1 MVSCNLTYGPQANK
15 NKTRLVTDFL
25 PKHRFLSDLDGLVM
39 YHLKENSCCHICSL
53 QFFSWLHRQLTRLF
67 WSTFWL
73 LGYFLPFSLLCLV
86 MDPFLPS
93 ALTDKCKGSS
103 FHLSRCLLFPVI
115 YYFALFGFLP
125 FAMWDNCRGSWF
137 CNFQKR
143 RWYFA
148 SPFSCYKK

>member
-53 QFFSWLHRQLTRLF
+53 QLFSWLHRQLTWLF

-73 LGYFLPFSLLCLV
+73 LGYCLPFSLSWLV
-86 MDPFLPS
+86 MEPSLPDATARKFFS
-93 ALTDKCKGSS
+93 FISMLAISCYLALS
-103 FHLSRCLLFPVI
+103 
-115 YYFALFGFLP
+115 GFLP
-125 FAMWDNCRGSWF
+125 FAM
-137 CNFQKR
+137 
-143 RWYFA
+143 
-148 SPFSCYKK
+148 